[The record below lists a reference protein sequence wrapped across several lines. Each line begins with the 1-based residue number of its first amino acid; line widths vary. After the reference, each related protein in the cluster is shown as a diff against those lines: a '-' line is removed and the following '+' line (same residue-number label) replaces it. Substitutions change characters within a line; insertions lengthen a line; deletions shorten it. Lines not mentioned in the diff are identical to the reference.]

1 MTSWNVEFND
11 KMIPIDKNSFSFTT
25 EGDVVAFDFAY
36 ITIHGAPPG
45 GRWETAR
52 LLRYAWHPPLLQLW
66 RACISADLQ

>member
-45 GRWETAR
+45 KMGNCKVTSICLAS
-52 LLRYAWHPPLLQLW
+52 PPTPIV
-66 RACISADLQ
+66 ACLHQR